1 MIRIDIPGRGLA
13 TIQHL
18 VLDVNGTIACDGALL
33 EGVAERLE
41 RLRELVTV
49 TAITADTH
57 GTAAALRDRTGIEI
71 HVIERGNEAR
81 QKLEVVRALGADAVV
96 AVGNGANDD
105 EMLDAAVVGICV
117 IGREGAAVAALRSA
131 DVAVTDVRDAL
142 DLVLD
147 PRRLVATL
155 RR

>member
-1 MIRIDIPGRGLA
+1 MIQIDIPGRGLA

-18 VLDVNGTIACDGALL
+18 VLDVNGTIACDGVLL

-41 RLRELVTV
+41 RLRGLVTV

-81 QKLEVVRALGADAVV
+81 QKLEVVRALGTDAVV

-105 EMLDAAVVGICV
+105 EMLGAAVVGICV